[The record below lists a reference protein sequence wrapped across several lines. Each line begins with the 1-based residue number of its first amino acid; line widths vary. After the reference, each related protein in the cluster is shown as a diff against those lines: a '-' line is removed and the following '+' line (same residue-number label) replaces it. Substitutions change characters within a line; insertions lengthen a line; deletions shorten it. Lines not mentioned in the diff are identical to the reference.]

1 MMTAETATPSGRIR
15 WTAWPL
21 AMQWASATGFTA
33 TVRASVLAYLGMLA
47 LVGITFLSATRLIQ
61 DGTLPASTEWPT
73 ILVFVALIMLGGVV
87 HEAGH
92 VAGYRITGLRW
103 TGATVKFGA
112 SVQSKGQ
119 TTSSQQILVSAL
131 GPVCETL
138 AGLSLLAIA
147 DMGSIVWLSGLY
159 LGANG
164 ATGLVFPW
172 PSNSD
177 AAKMYCHTWLIV
189 KQRLLPQ
196 RKDVH

>member
-1 MMTAETATPSGRIR
+1 MTRQETSSGQIR

-21 AMQWASATGFTA
+21 AVHWTSATGFTA
-33 TVRASVLAYLGMLA
+33 TVRVSVLAYLGILA
-47 LVGITFLSATRLIQ
+47 LAGMTLQCAARFIQ
-61 DGTLPASTEWPT
+61 DGTLPAPAEWPA

-92 VAGYRITGLRW
+92 VVGYRITGLRW
-103 TGATVKFGA
+103 VGVTVKFGA
-112 SVQSKGQ
+112 SVQSIGQ
-119 TTSSQQILVSAL
+119 ITSGQQILVSAL
-131 GPVCETL
+131 GPVCEVLT
-138 AGLSLLAIA
+138 GLGLLAIA
-147 DMGSIVWLSGLY
+147 DMGSIIWLSGLY